1 MKLYNLL
8 EDENPPE
15 ELKDQYRRGNEKF
28 IQTLFKYKKEHMV
41 YKKFQIPEGEV
52 HTSVDLDTVPYTWDR
67 YKNEKF
73 LGHITLRIDF
83 MPKMDPK
90 PEIPLNIL
98 QVAVI
103 DFVDSLK
110 AINPDLFNK
119 PSLYPVDLL
128 DCYHL
133 KIQNVS
139 IFPGQAIFQ
148 LRDYMETPT
157 YNMKLQA
164 PNKFGGIMLSRSYL
178 LNTYKLNEGDLPTF
192 SDDYTTA
199 MAKLVK
205 KAKSVYNA
213 MRKGTWKGHSYE
225 LFKPHDWSR
234 AFVVHQDKFNYNRAD
249 KVLRPS
255 FDITCNFGYETV
267 DGVKNSP
274 AESPLTQDEQREF
287 QEYLKKR
294 FRNFNIG
301 Y

>member
-1 MKLYNLL
+1 
-8 EDENPPE
+8 
-15 ELKDQYRRGNEKF
+15 
-28 IQTLFKYKKEHMV
+28 
-41 YKKFQIPEGEV
+41 
-52 HTSVDLDTVPYTWDR
+52 
-67 YKNEKF
+67 
-73 LGHITLRIDF
+73 
-83 MPKMDPK
+83 
-90 PEIPLNIL
+90 
-98 QVAVI
+98 
-103 DFVDSLK
+103 
-110 AINPDLFNK
+110 
-119 PSLYPVDLL
+119 
-128 DCYHL
+128 
-133 KIQNVS
+133 
-139 IFPGQAIFQ
+139 
-148 LRDYMETPT
+148 
-157 YNMKLQA
+157 MKLQA